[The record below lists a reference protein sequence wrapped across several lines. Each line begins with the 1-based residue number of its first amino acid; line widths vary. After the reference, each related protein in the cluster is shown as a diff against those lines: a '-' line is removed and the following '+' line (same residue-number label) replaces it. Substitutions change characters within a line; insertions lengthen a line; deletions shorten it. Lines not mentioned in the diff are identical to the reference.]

1 MPFSH
6 QVERFFRV
14 AHEVEN
20 AGAVAARSVG
30 GVHVRARV
38 WRLRA
43 SSLAQP
49 LQTKPFL
56 VQSEFPDVC
65 PEPVL
70 ANDRGFFKTR
80 NLR

>member
-49 LQTKPFL
+49 LQTNRF
-56 VQSEFPDVC
+56 
-65 PEPVL
+65 
-70 ANDRGFFKTR
+70 
-80 NLR
+80 